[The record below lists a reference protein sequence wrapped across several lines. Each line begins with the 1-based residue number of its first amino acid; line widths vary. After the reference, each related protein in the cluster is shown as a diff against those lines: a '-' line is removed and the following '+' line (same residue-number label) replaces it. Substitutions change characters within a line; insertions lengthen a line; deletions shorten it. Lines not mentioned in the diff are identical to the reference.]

1 MARKLLIVA
10 LLAAL
15 LSACA
20 GGNPHPVPVITS
32 AANLPDLEPEAFRGA
47 KTLAELL
54 GISEDTDLVLYT
66 EDGAITPVTGSARM
80 VVRGGRLLAEGG
92 HPIRGIVLDPPE
104 LINTE
109 AYSWAHGKVQAGN
122 RALVIVI
129 DGMGYEY
136 YTWATEQGLAP
147 NLARGQVREALT
159 VFTPVTNAGMAAILT
174 GVTPDKSGIHHRGH
188 RQPQVTD
195 ILGSLKDLGMSG
207 VVIEGDI
214 NILDLQGEVILNL
227 DTNGDGTSDDE
238 IQATALTQAGLDW
251 DYMLVHYHSLD
262 DAGHSFGPWSEE
274 ANGRMA
280 ILDQY
285 VGALLSVWPG
295 PVLVVADHG
304 MHETNEGGR
313 HGQFRYEDMFVPI
326 IYFSQEE
333 GNNED

>member
-10 LLAAL
+10 LLAVF

-20 GGNPHPVPVITS
+20 GGNPQPVPVITS
-32 AANLPDLEPEAFRGA
+32 AANLPNLEPDAFRGA

-54 GISEDTDLVLYT
+54 GISEDTALVLYT
-66 EDGAITPVTGSARM
+66 EDGAITPAAGADRVA
-80 VVRGGRLLAEGG
+80 VRGGRLQAEGG
-92 HPIRGIVLDPPE
+92 HPIRGIVLEPPE

-109 AYSWAHGKVQAGN
+109 AFSWAHGQVQAGN

-136 YTWATEQGLAP
+136 YTWAAEQGLAP
-147 NLARGQVREALT
+147 NLVQGQVREALT

-174 GVTPDKSGIHHRGH
+174 GVTPDKSGIHHREH
-188 RQPQVTD
+188 RQPQVMD
-195 ILGSLKDLGMSG
+195 ILGALADLGKSG

-227 DTNGDGTSDDE
+227 DANGDETSDDE
-238 IQATALTQAGLDW
+238 IQATALTQAALNW

-274 ANGRMA
+274 ANGRMV

-285 VGALLSVWPG
+285 VGELLSVWPG

-304 MHETNEGGR
+304 MHETSEGGS

-333 GNNED
+333 GNSED